1 MLQLPLDV
9 HLDDS
14 AKFENFFAGSNLQL
28 VSRLQS
34 LKQTDCDF
42 LYVWGSEH
50 AGKSHLAQAICQ
62 DYASD
67 NLTAAY
73 FPLDNKMLEP
83 EVLEG
88 LEFANLVCLDAFDAI
103 VGEHR
108 WEIAL
113 FNLFNV
119 LKANNKQLV
128 IFSELPHAHSALKLA
143 DLKSRLSSME
153 TYKLNG
159 LSDSERVSFLIQSG
173 KHRGLEIPL
182 EVAQYLLARTERE
195 VSNLTSIVKLLD
207 KQSLTHQR
215 KITIPFVKSVL
226 DY

>member
-14 AKFENFFAGSNLQL
+14 ATFENFFSGGNLQL
-28 VSRLQS
+28 LSRLQL

-50 AGKSHLAQAICQ
+50 VGKSHLAQAICQ

-67 NLTAAY
+67 NLTAVY
-73 FPLDNKMLEP
+73 FPLDNQMLEP

-88 LEFANLVCLDAFDAI
+88 LEFANLVCLDGFEAI
-103 VGEHR
+103 VGEPQ
-108 WEIAL
+108 WEVAL
-113 FNLFNV
+113 FNLFNL
-119 LKANNKQLV
+119 LKASNKQLV

-153 TYKLNG
+153 TYKLNS
-159 LSDSERVSFLIQSG
+159 LNDSERVSFLIQKG
-173 KHRGLEIPL
+173 KHRGLDIPT

-195 VSNLTSIVKLLD
+195 VSNLTTIVKQLD

>member
-9 HLDDS
+9 QLDDS
-14 AKFENFFAGSNLQL
+14 AKFENFFAEGNQQL

-34 LKQTDCDF
+34 LKQTDNDF
-42 LYVWGSEH
+42 LYVWGSKSV
-50 AGKSHLAQAICQ
+50 GKSHLAQAICQ

-67 NLTAAY
+67 DLTAAY

-88 LEFANLVCLDAFDAI
+88 LEFANLVCLDTFDAI
-103 VGEHR
+103 VGERR
-108 WEIAL
+108 WEVAL
-113 FNLFNV
+113 FNLFNA
-119 LKANNKQLV
+119 LKASNKQLV
-128 IFSELPHAHSALKLA
+128 IFSEQPYINADLALA

-153 TYKLNG
+153 TYKLNR
-159 LSDSERVSFLIQSG
+159 LSDSERVSFLIQNA
-173 KHRGLEIPL
+173 KHRGLDIPN

-207 KQSLTHQR
+207 KQSLTYQR

-226 DY
+226 NY